1 MVEEQ
6 PIQSMPLLEHVQRP
20 SARRSLPFPPPP
32 ITLYSPPSA
41 NRIDTA
47 HHDRSRRDRG
57 GSVSPGR
64 IMVCP
69 GY

>member
-32 ITLYSPPSA
+32 ITLYSPPQ
-41 NRIDTA
+41 RIEST
-47 HHDRSRRDRG
+47 
-57 GSVSPGR
+57 PP
-64 IMVCP
+64 IMTDPDEIVEDL
-69 GY
+69 